1 MLNERTFKY
10 HSGVGRF
17 HMIPHSYTF
26 ARGICLKGF
35 FRVWMIGNQIYRVT
49 PFKYI
54 NHTDEVYCLV
64 RGSKVLGDMEY
75 LMRLVKRSAEAVGIW
90 TEDQ

>member
-1 MLNERTFKY
+1 MPILFER
-10 HSGVGRF
+10 
-17 HMIPHSYTF
+17 
-26 ARGICLKGF
+26 F